1 MHVLWCI
8 IVKEVLQ
15 LRHDRRMIPIIFVAP
30 VIQILVFGFAVNT
43 DVVRVPTVLVDQDR
57 SAGSRALIDRF
68 TRSGYFELVGVE
80 DTASSVEPWL
90 VTGNAQVALVIGPG
104 YGEALARGGQPQVQ
118 VIADG
123 SDSSPATVALGYGA
137 GIVAA
142 ASREAMAE
150 QLQTWITQAAE
161 QGRTVSL
168 PGRVELVPR
177 VWYNP
182 DLKSRW
188 FYVPAVLAMIL
199 MIMTTLLSAMGVVRE
214 KEIGTM
220 EQIIVTPIRSW
231 QLIVGKL
238 FPFAAI
244 GFIQIFLVTGVAVF
258 GFGVPLRGS
267 FALLVLLSM
276 LFILNTLG
284 LGLLVSTLVRTQQQA
299 MMMAAFAVMLPM
311 IYLSG
316 LIFPIENMP
325 PPVQVVTYAMPVR
338 YYASIIRGVFLR
350 GSGLEVLWPEAVT
363 LVVMGTALLA
373 VAALRFRKRLD

>member
-1 MHVLWCI
+1 VYVLWRI
-8 IVKEVLQ
+8 IVKEFLQ
-15 LRHDRRMIPIIFVAP
+15 LRQDHRMIPIIFVAP
-30 VIQILVFGFAVNT
+30 VVQLVIFGFAVNT
-43 DVVRVPTVLVDQDR
+43 DVNRVPTVLVDQDHTP
-57 SAGSRALIDRF
+57 ASRALVDRF
-68 TRSGYFELVGVE
+68 TKSGYFELVGVE
-80 DTASSVEPWL
+80 DTAEDVDPWL
-90 VTGNAQVALVIGPG
+90 VSGQAQVALVVGSG
-104 YGEALARGGQPQVQ
+104 YGEALAGGGSPEVQ
-118 VIADG
+118 IIADG
-123 SDSSPATVALGYGA
+123 SDSSPATVALGYGS

-142 ASREAMAE
+142 ANREALAE
-150 QLQTWITQAAE
+150 RVREYAARAAE
-161 QGRTVSL
+161 EGRTVAA
-168 PGRVELVPR
+168 PGRVDLVPR

-199 MIMTTLLSAMGVVRE
+199 IIMTTLLSAMGVVRE

-244 GFIQIFLVTGVAVF
+244 GTIQIFLVTAVTVF

-267 FALLVLLSM
+267 FLLLVGLSM

-284 LGLLVSTLVRTQQQA
+284 LGLLVSTLTRTQQQA
-299 MMMAAFAVMLPM
+299 MMMAAFTVMMPM

-325 PPVQVVTYAMPVR
+325 PVVQAITYAIPVR
-338 YYASIIRGVFLR
+338 YYANIIRGVFLR
-350 GSGLEVLWPEAVT
+350 GSGLSVLWPEALT
-363 LVVMGTALLA
+363 LALMGTGLLA
-373 VAALRFRKRLD
+373 VSALRFRKRLD

>member
-8 IVKEVLQ
+8 IVKELLQ

-57 SAGSRALIDRF
+57 SAASRALVDRF
-68 TRSGYFELVGVE
+68 TRSGYFELVGIE
-80 DTASSVEPWL
+80 DTASTVEPWL
-90 VTGNAQVALVIGPG
+90 VTGHAQVALVIGPG
-104 YGEALARGGQPQVQ
+104 YGEALAKGGQPQVQ

-150 QLQTWITQAAE
+150 QLQTWIAQAGE
-161 QGRTVSL
+161 QGRAVSL
-168 PGRVELVPR
+168 PGRVLLVPR

-199 MIMTTLLSAMGVVRE
+199 MIMTMLLSAMGVVRE

-267 FALLVLLSM
+267 FTLLVLLSM

-350 GSGLEVLWPEAVT
+350 GSGLDVLWPEAVI
-363 LVVMGTALLA
+363 LLVMGTALLA